1 MAGTATTRNAL
12 SPEDLAAIAAAPP
25 TATPTALA
33 RELGLSLDAVRWH
46 LGRFR
51 RAGGWSCE
59 LKLPPCTEC
68 GSLSLIDR
76 PCCKDCE
83 LKLPPCTECG
93 EPVIGPPRRI
103 THVACVPARKAR
115 WVREQRRRFKAA
127 DPEALEARRVRDLA
141 LATRY
146 FHGLPEARK
155 AELFANWRATA
166 RRDYEITLEV
176 ADRRGAPW
184 DEDDDEYVLANL
196 GTAAREVGLALGRTT
211 FAVYRRRGTL
221 RRWLETEAGKAM
233 RRVRRGERV

>member
-1 MAGTATTRNAL
+1 MAEARQGTGITRHHL
-12 SPEDLAAIAAAPP
+12 SLEDLAAIAAAPP
-25 TATPTALA
+25 AVTPAELA
-33 RELGLSLDAVRWH
+33 RQLGGPREPVGRH
-46 LGRFR
+46 LRRFR
-51 RAGGWSCE
+51 RAGGWYS
-59 LKLPPCTEC
+59 
-68 GSLSLIDR
+68 
-76 PCCKDCE
+76 E

-176 ADRRGAPW
+176 ADQRGAPW
-184 DEDDDEYVLANL
+184 DEDDDRYLLANMK
-196 GTAAREVGLALGRTT
+196 APARELGLALGRTSW
-211 FAVYRRRGTL
+211 AVYRRRRKL
-221 RRWLETEAGKAM
+221 RRRSETRAGKAT
-233 RRVRRGERV
+233 RRARCGERV